1 MLLKH
6 GETTKTTNSVS
17 VLVFTPSDLRQC
29 SSSPRVYPATRK
41 TKMAAFSENDVHM
54 VAPEVATSFLKG
66 IMPFNNLNDN
76 TLRSLARHC
85 RIDFFPKG
93 TRILTADTTELT
105 HLYLIQRGGVKA
117 YLEDD
122 RGEVIL
128 KDFRGEGASIGALAI
143 IRGTPANLNIETV
156 EDTFCFLLPREIFL
170 DLIEKQA
177 SFAHFYLKSF
187 SEKVI
192 TSAYNE
198 LRHHKVARR
207 SNEDL
212 YLFSI
217 RAGDLVKALRK
228 IAANATIQEAAALMS
243 EHRVGCLLLHDPV
256 EAEKIVGII
265 TDRDLR
271 SKVVAA
277 GLDLQ
282 QPVRTIM
289 SSPVQTVLS
298 QTLCFDV
305 LLKMMNTGIH
315 HLAVEHAGRIIGVIT
330 SHDIML
336 LQGHSPYYLFKEIRG
351 QQQIADLYPLARKIP
366 EVIRGLIGEG
376 AKAGNITQMIAILN
390 DHILARML
398 TLLEQEMG
406 APPLPYCWLL
416 LGSEGRREQTFKTDQ
431 DNAILYA
438 DPGDEDQKQAAEAY
452 FKAFAAQAINHLVN
466 CGYPLCPGEVMATN
480 PLWCQPLSAWK
491 RYFER
496 WVAEPDPQELRY
508 ATIFF
513 DFRAGFGE
521 ALLAETLRNHLTQQI
536 RGRDL
541 FLFHLARQSMETRAP
556 LSFFKN
562 FIVERNGEHKNQLDI
577 KGQGL
582 TPFVNFAR
590 VLALKFGVKE
600 TNTLARLK
608 ALMEGG
614 WIQGELWS
622 STSEAYELQMQ
633 QRLVHQLRQLEEGLA
648 PDNYLDP
655 ADLSDLE
662 RRMLKNAFG
671 VIERLYSVLDQMYP
685 VQ

>member
-1 MLLKH
+1 MALK
-6 GETTKTTNSVS
+6 
-17 VLVFTPSDLRQC
+17 
-29 SSSPRVYPATRK
+29 
-41 TKMAAFSENDVHM
+41 ENDVHM
-54 VAPEVATSFLKG
+54 VAPEMAISFLRG
-66 IMPFNNLNDN
+66 VMPFNTLDEA
-76 TLRSLARHC
+76 TLRSLAHHC

-117 YLEDD
+117 FLENDN
-122 RGEVIL
+122 GEVTL
-128 KDFRGEGASIGALAI
+128 KDFRGEGAYIGALAI

-170 DLIEKQA
+170 DLIEKHA

-187 SEKVI
+187 SEKIV
-192 TSAYNE
+192 TTAYNE
-198 LRHHKVARR
+198 LRHHKLARR
-207 SNEDL
+207 SNDDL

-217 RAGDLVKALRK
+217 RAGDLVKTLRK
-228 IAANATIQEAAALMS
+228 VSVIATIQEAAALMS
-243 EHRVGCLLLHDPV
+243 GHRVGSLLVYDDND
-256 EAEKIVGII
+256 EEKIVGII

-277 GLDLQ
+277 GLDFK
-282 QPVRTIM
+282 QPVAAIM
-289 SSPVQTVLS
+289 SAPVQTVLS
-298 QTLCFDV
+298 QALCFDV
-305 LLKMMNTGIH
+305 LLKMMDTGIH
-315 HLAVEHAGRIIGVIT
+315 HLAVESSGKIIGVIT

-351 QQQIADLYPLARKIP
+351 QQQITGLYPLAKKIP

-376 AKAGNITQMIAILN
+376 AKAGNITQIIAILN
-390 DHILARML
+390 DHILARIL
-398 TLLEQEMG
+398 TLLEQELG
-406 APPLPYCWLL
+406 TPPVPYCWLL
-416 LGSEGRREQTFKTDQ
+416 MGSEGRREQTFKTDQ
-431 DNAILYA
+431 DNAIIYA
-438 DPGDEDQKQAAEAY
+438 DPESEAQRQAAETY
-452 FKAFAAQAINHLVN
+452 FKTFAARAIDHLVQ

-480 PLWCQPLSAWK
+480 PLWRQPLSAWK

-521 ALLAETLRNHLTQQI
+521 AALAEELRTHLHRQI
-536 RGRDL
+536 TGRDL
-541 FLFHLARQSMETRAP
+541 FLYHLARQAMETRAP

-562 FIVERNGEHKNQLDI
+562 FIVERDGEHKNRLDI
-577 KGQGL
+577 KQQGL

-622 STSEAYELQMQ
+622 SAGEAYELQMQ
-633 QRLVHQLRQLEEGLA
+633 QRLVHQLRQIEEGVG
-648 PDNYLDP
+648 PDNYIDP

-662 RRMLKNAFG
+662 RRMLKDAFG
-671 VIERLYSVLDQMYP
+671 VIERLYGVLDQMYP

>member
-1 MLLKH
+1 M
-6 GETTKTTNSVS
+6 TTFK
-17 VLVFTPSDLRQC
+17 D
-29 SSSPRVYPATRK
+29 
-41 TKMAAFSENDVHM
+41 NDVHA
-54 VAPEVATSFLKG
+54 VAPEVAVSFLKG
-66 IMPFNNLNDN
+66 IMPFNTLDEK

-93 TRILTADTTELT
+93 TKILTADLTELT

-117 YLEDD
+117 FLEDD
-122 RGEVIL
+122 NGEVIL
-128 KDFRGEGASIGALAI
+128 KDFRGEGAYIGALAI

-170 DLIEKQA
+170 DLIEKEA

-187 SEKVI
+187 SEKIV
-192 TSAYNE
+192 TTAYNE

-217 RAGDLVKALRK
+217 RVGDLVKTLRK
-228 IAANATIQEAAALMS
+228 VAADATIQESAALMS
-243 EHRVGCLLLHDPV
+243 EHRVGSLLVHDDSD
-256 EAEKIVGII
+256 AEKIVGII

-282 QPVRTIM
+282 LPVQTIM
-289 SSPVQTVLS
+289 STPVQTVLS
-298 QTLCFDV
+298 QSLCFDV
-305 LLKMMNTGIH
+305 LLKMMATGIH
-315 HLAVEHAGRIIGVIT
+315 HLAVERAGLIIGVIT

-336 LQGHSPYYLFKEIRG
+336 LQGHSPYYLFKEIRD
-351 QQQIADLYPLARKIP
+351 QQEIAGLYPLAKKIP

-390 DHILARML
+390 DHILERML
-398 TLLEQEMG
+398 TLLEQELG

-431 DNAILYA
+431 DNAIIYA
-438 DPGDEDQKQAAEAY
+438 DPEDETQKEAAGAY
-452 FKAFAAQAINHLVN
+452 FKAFAAKAIDHLVN

-480 PLWCQPLSAWK
+480 PLWCQPFSAWK

-513 DFRAGFGE
+513 DFRPGFGE
-521 ALLAETLRNHLTQQI
+521 ALLAENLRAHLNRQI

-562 FIVERNGEHKNQLDI
+562 FIVERDGEHKNRLDI

-590 VLALKFGVKE
+590 VLALKFGINE

-608 ALMEGG
+608 ALMEAGC
-614 WIQGELWS
+614 IQEELWS
-622 STSEAYELQMQ
+622 SAGEAYELQMQ
-633 QRLVHQLRQLEEGLA
+633 QRLVHQLRQIEAGIVA
-648 PDNYLDP
+648 DNYIDP

-662 RRMLKNAFG
+662 RRMLKDAFT
-671 VIERLYSVLDQMYP
+671 VIERLYGVLGQMYP
-685 VQ
+685 VP